1 MLLLLSLASS
11 DPPELTTA
19 REWRERER
27 EGAAP
32 PPAEARR
39 WRGGQVRLE
48 SPAAGNGVKKGK
60 QLYYPHAAGEAG
72 PFAPTR
78 WHGTAAAKVKL
89 HSGAR

>member
-1 MLLLLSLASS
+1 VLLLLSLASS

-27 EGAAP
+27 EPRRRP
-32 PPAEARR
+32 PKL
-39 WRGGQVRLE
+39 GVGVVVQVRLE